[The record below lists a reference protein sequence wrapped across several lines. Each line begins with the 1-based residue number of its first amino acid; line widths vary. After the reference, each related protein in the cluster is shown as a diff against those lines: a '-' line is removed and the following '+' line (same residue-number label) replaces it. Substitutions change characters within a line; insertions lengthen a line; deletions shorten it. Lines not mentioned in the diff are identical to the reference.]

1 MQMTGLAA
9 ERRRAGVPRPV
20 VAAIAIAWA
29 IAIAAQATGN
39 ASKLHHDALIHSA
52 LPLWIAVAIFV
63 LAWQVMVAAMMLPS
77 SIPMLRL
84 FRATSR
90 RQPEHGRVMT
100 AFVGGYLVVWA
111 VFGAVS
117 FLGDFVLHH
126 VIDRTPW
133 LEARPWVISAGVLAL
148 AGACQFS
155 PLMERCLSE
164 CRHPA
169 SFIFQRYARG
179 AVAAF
184 RLGREHGQ
192 FCLGCCWAL
201 MLLMF
206 AVGVA
211 NLWWMAALAALMAYE
226 KVGKRGEEVAKL
238 AGVSL
243 IAGAVLLA
251 ISGTGLA

>member
-1 MQMTGLAA
+1 MMGVEA
-9 ERRRAGVPRPV
+9 ERRRAGVPRSV

-29 IAIAAQATGN
+29 IAIAAEATGN
-39 ASKLHHDALIHSA
+39 ASKLHHDALIHST
-52 LPLWIAVAIFV
+52 LPLWIALAIFV
-63 LAWQVMVAAMMLPS
+63 VAWQVMVAAMMLPS

-90 RQPEHGRVMT
+90 SQPEHTKAMT
-100 AFVGGYLVVWA
+100 AFVGGYIVVWA
-111 VFGAVS
+111 VFGAVA
-117 FLGDFVLHH
+117 FLGDFMLHH
-126 VIDRTPW
+126 VVDRTPW
-133 LEARPWVISAGVLAL
+133 LAGRPWIISAGVLAI
-148 AGACQFS
+148 AGAFQFS
-155 PLMERCLSE
+155 PLMEKCLTE

-169 SFIFQRYARG
+169 SFIVQRYARG
-179 AVAAF
+179 SAAAF

-226 KVGKRGEEVAKL
+226 KVGKHGEEVARIAGL
-238 AGVSL
+238 AL
-243 IAGAVLLA
+243 IAGAVLVALMGA
-251 ISGTGLA
+251 SLS